1 MLSHLRPAV
10 VMIALFTLLTGLAY
24 PLAITGI
31 AQLILPHQADGSLVT
46 GPGGEVVGSDLIAQ
60 GFAKPQYLHPRGSA
74 AGTNGYDATN
84 SSGSNLGPMDSKLAT
99 AVSTAAAA
107 LRRENPAATIPADAV
122 TQSGSGLDPDISPQ
136 YAAFQ
141 ASRIADA
148 RGESVE
154 DVQAAIVQH
163 TVQPALGFIGQPYV
177 DVLAVNRALD
187 ARSASAK
194 R

>member
-24 PLAITGI
+24 PLAITGL
-31 AQLILPHQADGSLVT
+31 ARLALPHQAGGSLVT
-46 GPGGEVVGSDLIAQ
+46 GPGGKVVGSALIAQ
-60 GFAKPQYLHPRGSA
+60 GFAKPDYLHPRGSA
-74 AGTNGYDATN
+74 AGTNGYDATS
-84 SSGSNLGPMDSKLAT
+84 SSGSNLGPMDPKLAT
-99 AVSTAAAA
+99 AVAAAA
-107 LRRENPAATIPADAV
+107 ATISKDAPSALIPSDAV

-136 YAAFQ
+136 NAALQ
-141 ASRIADA
+141 APRIAKA
-148 RGESVE
+148 RNEAVE
-154 DVQAAIVQH
+154 DVQAVIARN

-187 ARSASAK
+187 AEHAPEK